1 MQAELREATIE
12 LEQQRLSELRMQQEM
27 AAKAEAALANEEQ
40 FSNVQQEVEMK
51 TKKLKKLWAKFQEAE
66 TTLKEE
72 REAFQVN
79 CWLCSYFHFLFE
91 WLLTPFSD
99 SFHHQY
105 PCKCICEAPNFSLAP
120 SPYNSNPRR
129 KRRTCWTRSAS

>member
-1 MQAELREATIE
+1 
-12 LEQQRLSELRMQQEM
+12 MQQEM

-72 REAFQVN
+72 REAFQVISGVSM
-79 CWLCSYFHFLFE
+79 LILSLF
-91 WLLTPFSD
+91 F
-99 SFHHQY
+99 
-105 PCKCICEAPNFSLAP
+105 KCLIH
-120 SPYNSNPRR
+120 
-129 KRRTCWTRSAS
+129 